1 MESLGNSSAG
11 DTHPTLRN
19 LKETDVG
26 RVPIRGDLAP
36 GVVSKRAYTR
46 YHWESVGGAGGWP
59 QGSGQGELGAAGEW
73 AGGAGGRRGVGRGSW
88 GLQGSR
94 QEELGA
100 GRRDRGDSRCR
111 LCAGLSC
118 AETEARAGR
127 SWVALSG
134 FLVYFLCCHSN

>member
-1 MESLGNSSAG
+1 MNLYFQSVSLGNSSAG

-46 YHWESVGGAGGWP
+46 YHRQE
-59 QGSGQGELGAAGEW
+59 ELGAS
-73 AGGAGGRRGVGRGSW
+73 RRGVGRGSW
-88 GLQGSR
+88 GPQGSR

-100 GRRDRGDSRCR
+100 GHRGVGRGSWGPA
-111 LCAGLSC
+111 AGTL
-118 AETEARAGR
+118 AIPGAGY
-127 SWVALSG
+127 AQA
-134 FLVYFLCCHSN
+134 

>member
-59 QGSGQGELGAAGEW
+59 QGSGQGELGAAGES
-73 AGGAGGRRGVGRGSW
+73 AGGAGGRP
-88 GLQGSR
+88 QGPWR
-94 QEELGA
+94 FPVQVMRRPELC
-100 GRRDRGDSRCR
+100 RD
-111 LCAGLSC
+111 
-118 AETEARAGR
+118 
-127 SWVALSG
+127 
-134 FLVYFLCCHSN
+134 

>member
-59 QGSGQGELGAAGEW
+59 QGSGQGELGAAGES
-73 AGGAGGRRGVGRGSW
+73 AGGAGGCRGVGRRSW
-88 GLQGSR
+88 GPAAGTVAIP
-94 QEELGA
+94 GA
-100 GRRDRGDSRCR
+100 GY
-111 LCAGLSC
+111 AQ
-118 AETEARAGR
+118 A
-127 SWVALSG
+127 
-134 FLVYFLCCHSN
+134 